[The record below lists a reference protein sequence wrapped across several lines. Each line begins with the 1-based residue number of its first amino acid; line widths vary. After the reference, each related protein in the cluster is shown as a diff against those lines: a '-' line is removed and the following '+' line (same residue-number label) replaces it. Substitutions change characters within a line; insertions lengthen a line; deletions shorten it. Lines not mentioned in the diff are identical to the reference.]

1 MKQNIRFR
9 FAATCQTRRANF
21 GISTLCFA
29 ASLGATMGDQCC
41 RGRLATFATQ
51 KFPLNL
57 AKRKHG
63 IQAEYTAT
71 TTTTMTTTMT
81 TTTFD
86 PATCYEQHE
95 TEFQWLLPII
105 VAVVAVALVASVD
118 LFALPN

>member
-1 MKQNIRFR
+1 
-9 FAATCQTRRANF
+9 
-21 GISTLCFA
+21 
-29 ASLGATMGDQCC
+29 MGDQCC

-63 IQAEYTAT
+63 IQAEYTA
-71 TTTTMTTTMT
+71 TTTMT